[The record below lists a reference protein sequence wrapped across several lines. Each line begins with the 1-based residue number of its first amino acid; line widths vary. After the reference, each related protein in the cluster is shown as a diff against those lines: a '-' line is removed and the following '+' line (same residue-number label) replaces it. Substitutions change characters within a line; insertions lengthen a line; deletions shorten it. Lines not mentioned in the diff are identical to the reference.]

1 MNVICTICA
10 RKNSVGVKNK
20 AIQILGGKPLI
31 AHTIIQ
37 AKKSKIFNRIVV
49 STDSKRIQK
58 IALNYGADSWFLR
71 PQKLAKKLSSKES
84 AIRHAVKESERYYNT
99 TFAVCIDLDVTSPLR
114 KVEDIKKAYK
124 LFIKKKS
131 SILFTVNEA
140 RKNPYFNMVERK
152 GKKID
157 LIKKKRQIIYARQQ
171 APKVFDMNASIYIW
185 KRNVLMKTNNL
196 FCCRI
201 FFVIYKT
208 NALKNRL

>member
-84 AIRHAVKESERYYNT
+84 AILIKEKIRNEIKSGLLKEN
-99 TFAVCIDLDVTSPLR
+99 ILN
-114 KVEDIKKAYK
+114 KEDAILLKQFYKKIKKE
-124 LFIKKKS
+124 LES
-131 SILFTVNEA
+131 SN
-140 RKNPYFNMVERK
+140 
-152 GKKID
+152 
-157 LIKKKRQIIYARQQ
+157 
-171 APKVFDMNASIYIW
+171 
-185 KRNVLMKTNNL
+185 
-196 FCCRI
+196 
-201 FFVIYKT
+201 
-208 NALKNRL
+208 